1 MLKDKLLMSSEVETE
16 PPPEEGF
23 VKAKLT
29 IETAGPVVRDPFG
42 AGYVGFDSS
51 WMHYSKL
58 SPQLYDRLNV
68 AVNGLYIRADG
79 PFYYNGI
86 KYQGNETGDG
96 SVGTPPRILWDEW
109 VSLRGQ
115 TVDVWL
121 KKILEFKIIKG
132 TYTI

>member
-1 MLKDKLLMSSEVETE
+1 MGGGEIE

-29 IETAGPVVRDPFG
+29 IELWGLGWTRDP
-42 AGYVGFDSS
+42 YPSYYIGFYGT
-51 WMHYSKL
+51 HGKL
-58 SPQLYDRLNV
+58 SPQLYNDLSV
-68 AVNGLYIRADG
+68 ASLGGFGYPSRIDADG

-96 SVGTPPRILWDEW
+96 SVGTPARTLWDEW
-109 VSLRGQ
+109 ISLEGQ

-121 KKILEFKIIKG
+121 KS
-132 TYTI
+132 